1 MTEKQ
6 QQRRATTDST
16 SSNFSIVVEIPSAV
30 PVTSSTSTAST
41 SSTKDVLLPKVGQQS
56 PMKAAIT
63 SAQQAVGGEENR
75 PTFDELQSIERHR
88 REILLRVSCIVICF
102 SSHVCDYFSS
112 L

>member
-16 SSNFSIVVEIPSAV
+16 SSDFSIVVEIPTAV
-30 PVTSSTSTAST
+30 PATSSTSTALT
-41 SSTKDVLLPKVGQQS
+41 SSTKDVLPMGGQQT
-56 PMKAAIT
+56 PMKAATT

-88 REILLRVSCIVICF
+88 REILLRVSCIIVY
-102 SSHVCDYFSS
+102 VN
-112 L
+112 

>member
-6 QQRRATTDST
+6 QQQQQRRAATDST
-16 SSNFSIVVEIPSAV
+16 SSDFSIVVEIPSAV
-30 PVTSSTSTAST
+30 PVTSSTST
-41 SSTKDVLLPKVGQQS
+41 SSTTYSTKVLPMAGQQS

-88 REILLRVSCIVICF
+88 REILLRVS
-102 SSHVCDYFSS
+102 
-112 L
+112 

>member
-16 SSNFSIVVEIPSAV
+16 SSDFSIVVEIPTAV
-30 PVTSSTSTAST
+30 PATSSTCSST
-41 SSTKDVLLPKVGQQS
+41 STKDVLPMGGQQT
-56 PMKAAIT
+56 PMKAATT

-88 REILLRVSCIVICF
+88 REILLRVSCIIVY
-102 SSHVCDYFSS
+102 VT
-112 L
+112 